1 MMRLILLATLALS
14 ACAPS
19 DERAIRALE
28 GAGFT
33 NIELGLY
40 QFMAC
45 SDDDKFNVAFTADN
59 IRGQR
64 VSGAV
69 CCGMFKRCT
78 VRLD

>member
-19 DERAIRALE
+19 DERAIRTLE
-28 GAGFT
+28 SAGFT
-33 NIELGLY
+33 NIKLGLY
-40 QFMAC
+40 PWFAC
-45 SDDDKFNVAFTADN
+45 GQDDGFNVAFTADN

-64 VSGAV
+64 VGGAV
-69 CCGMFKRCT
+69 CCGMFKNCT